1 MLAWIPYCGA
11 APVPSALLE
20 RWNLDPVLLIAF
32 GVAAVALQISRAR
45 VRRGSAI
52 SVLGLVG
59 FLYISPFCALGS
71 ALFSVRVIHDLIL
84 AAVLAPLSVATF
96 RLDKTR
102 LGIGLPVITAIHA
115 LTFWLWHAPPAYA
128 AAMSND
134 AVFWAMQ
141 LTIVGTATIWWA
153 RVLQAA
159 APAAVL
165 SLLATMV
172 AMGALG
178 ALLTFAPNAMYAP
191 HWLTTQTWGWSPLD
205 DQQMAGIIMWA
216 PASAIYLLA
225 ALALLYRMFGD
236 KAIHEAA

>member
-1 MLAWIPYCGA
+1 M
-11 APVPSALLE
+11 PSALLE
-20 RWNLDPVLLIAF
+20 RWNLDPVLLIAL
-32 GVAAVALQISRAR
+32 GLAALALHIFRTK
-45 VRRGSAI
+45 VRLSYAMSG
-52 SVLGLVG
+52 LGLVVV
-59 FLYISPFCALGS
+59 LYVSPFCALGS
-71 ALFSVRVIHDLIL
+71 VFFSVRVIHDVIL
-84 AAVLAPLSVATF
+84 AALLAPLSVAALG
-96 RLDKTR
+96 LDKAR
-102 LGIGLPVITAIHA
+102 LSVGLPTITAIHA